1 MGFRIN
7 TNIDALKAYYQ
18 LARVNKEATQA
29 QLRMSSGKRIL
40 HVADDTS
47 GFNVGTSLKGKVSV
61 MKAAQNNV
69 SAAKDMMATA
79 EGALIGLNDLLVQIE
94 GKLSDATN
102 PTNDRTALAS
112 DIRALAKEIENTLKS
127 TKYNNTNLLY
137 STAGNGFVFQIG
149 EAGDTMKID
158 FASSLASSGSSSGG
172 YASGV
177 SASLSSFVN
186 VSASTLACTS
196 GDTSIQHLQTALTS
210 LKSAVIEALG
220 DIGNY
225 TQRLNVREETLNVA
239 ITNAES
245 SVSRLFDADMAMEQL
260 KATRA
265 QILGQA
271 ATSMLAQLN
280 MAPQQVLQLFQ

>member
-29 QLRMSSGKRIL
+29 QLRMSSGKKIL

-47 GFNVGTSLKGKVSV
+47 GFNVGTSLKGKISV

-69 SAAKDMMATA
+69 AAAKDMMATA
-79 EGALIGLNDLLVQIE
+79 EGALIGINDLLVSIE
-94 GKLSDATN
+94 GKISDATN
-102 PTNDRTALAS
+102 PTNDRTAIAS
-112 DIRALAKEIENTLKS
+112 DIKALAKEIQNTLIS
-127 TKYNNTNLLY
+127 SKYNETKLLNG
-137 STAGNGFVFQIG
+137 SVAGAGFVFQVG
-149 EAGDTMKID
+149 EAGDTIKID
-158 FASSLASSGSSSGG
+158 FATSLASTGGGG
-172 YASGV
+172 YANGI
-177 SASLSSFVN
+177 SAALSSFVN
-186 VSASTLACTS
+186 VSASTLECTTGAS
-196 GDTSIQHLQTALTS
+196 SIQGLQTALAS
-210 LKSAVIEALG
+210 LKAAVVEALG

-239 ITNAES
+239 ITNATS

-271 ATSMLAQLN
+271 ATAMLSQLN